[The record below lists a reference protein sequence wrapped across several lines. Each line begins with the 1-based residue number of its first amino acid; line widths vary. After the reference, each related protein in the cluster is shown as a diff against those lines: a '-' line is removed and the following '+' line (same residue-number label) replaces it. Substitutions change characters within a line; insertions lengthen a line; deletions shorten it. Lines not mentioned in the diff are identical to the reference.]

1 MTDRDTSATPDSLH
15 RFLLERAGVRGV
27 LVRLGA
33 TWQTIRSTSEYA
45 APVARLLG
53 EATAA
58 AALFTGHAKVEGRL
72 SVQMKGQGPLKT
84 LFAECTAQ
92 GTLRGL
98 AHAEEPIPAHLSPRD
113 LGEGAVLAITIE
125 NQPAGAREPQRYQ
138 GLVDLDADTLAE
150 AFEGYFAQSEQLP
163 TLLRLAVDGDTAAG
177 LMLQRL
183 PGDKGDSDGWT
194 RVGALLDTLTNEEL
208 LTLPAE
214 QLLWRLF
221 HEEDVRLLAQ
231 TPLAFGCS
239 CSRERVEAVLQGIG
253 EEEALAAA
261 AGGEAEVRCE
271 FCGTAYRFD
280 RGEIEAL
287 FTPATTHPAPPGLQ

>member
-1 MTDRDTSATPDSLH
+1 MTDHDSTATPDALH

-27 LVRLGA
+27 LVRLDA
-33 TWQTIRSTSEYA
+33 TWQTIRSTSDYA
-45 APVARLLG
+45 GPVARLLG

-72 SVQMKGQGPLKT
+72 SVQMKGTGPLRT

-98 AHAEEPIPAHLSPRD
+98 AHAEDAVPACLSPRD

-125 NQPAGAREPQRYQ
+125 NQPAGAPEPQRYQ
-138 GLVDLDADTLAE
+138 GLVDLDADTLGD
-150 AFEGYFAQSEQLP
+150 AFEGYFANSEQLP
-163 TLLRLAVDGDTAAG
+163 TLLRLTAEGDTAAG

-183 PGDKGDSDGWT
+183 PGDHGDSDGWT
-194 RVGALLDTLTNEEL
+194 RVGALLETLRDDEL
-208 LTLPAE
+208 RALPAE

-221 HEEDVRLLAQ
+221 HEEDARLLAY
-231 TPLAFGCS
+231 TPLSFGCS
-239 CSRERVEAVLQGIG
+239 CSRERVEAVLRGIG

-261 AGGEAEVRCE
+261 ASGEAEIRCE

-280 RGEIEAL
+280 RGDIEAL
-287 FTPATTHPAPPGLQ
+287 FGPAATHPAPPGLQ